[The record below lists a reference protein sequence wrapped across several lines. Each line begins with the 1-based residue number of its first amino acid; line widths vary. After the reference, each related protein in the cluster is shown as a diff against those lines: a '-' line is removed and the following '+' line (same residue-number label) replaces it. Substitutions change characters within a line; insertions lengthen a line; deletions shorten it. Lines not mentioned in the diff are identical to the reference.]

1 MSNKNHPGNNYQSIN
16 ILDLSVDDW
25 FTPFSELVKRQST
38 NQAKDQEVAD
48 SPKPEQP
55 NQEQQPEAESV
66 QETMATVRQTK
77 ERVVVEVALTGQSA
91 GEKGL
96 VRSSQTGQDEPR
108 AEVTKLQDT
117 GPKESPAERLANDP
131 AWQKQGH
138 QASDKVWEKTLE
150 LQGFEKLG
158 ECSYAKCVPIGSMS
172 KQALDRERTKAINY
186 ANSASTMVDQLYSN
200 PGWSSHELLQEEL
213 LRRDIEGNS
222 DNARLVETLDAVH
235 DLFDT
240 ESTDIDELKTVAI
253 TKVALDSL
261 SVDVEDD
268 REDSFRYLDRME
280 HGECDSDSG
289 CAGVIALYHLRK
301 DLHDDEPIKKVIRI
315 ADSSSSAEVKKI
327 FNDTD
332 KSDDVAD
339 YERKLGLIDRM
350 VEQVDRYFDKNE
362 AEDRLFTRVLLG
374 RTKNHESN
382 VLSMWTDVCGAE
394 RRVARLSEDELRQST
409 EEYTDSDKIYSVM
422 QDWGGKGL
430 FEMADQIH
438 DRDVRARERRKA
450 ESSRTA

>member
-1 MSNKNHPGNNYQSIN
+1 MNNMNHPGNSYQSIN

-25 FTPFSELVKRQST
+25 FTPFSELVKRQSN
-38 NQAKDQEVAD
+38 NQAKDQEVTD
-48 SPKPEQP
+48 GPKPEQP
-55 NQEQQPEAESV
+55 DQEQQPEAESV
-66 QETMATVRQTK
+66 QETTATARQTK
-77 ERVVVEVALTGQSA
+77 ERVVAEVALTGQPV
-91 GEKGL
+91 GEGGA
-96 VRSSQTGQDEPR
+96 VEPSQTGQDEPR
-108 AEVTKLQDT
+108 AEAAKSQDVN
-117 GPKESPAERLANDP
+117 PNESPAERLASDL
-131 AWQKQGH
+131 AWQEQYYR
-138 QASDKVWEKTLE
+138 ASDKVREKILE
-150 LQGFEKLG
+150 LQGFNKYG
-158 ECSYAKCVPIGSMS
+158 ECLQSGSMS
-172 KQALDRERTKAINY
+172 KQVLDRKRIKAMNY
-186 ANSASTMVDQLYSN
+186 AYSASTMVDQLYSN

-235 DLFDT
+235 DLFNI

-253 TKVALDSL
+253 TKVALNSL

-382 VLSMWTDVCGAE
+382 VLSVWTDVRGAE

-422 QDWGGKGL
+422 QDWGGKNL
-430 FEMADQIH
+430 FEMADQIN
-438 DRDVRARERRKA
+438 DKDVKARERRKA
-450 ESSRTA
+450 KSSRTA